1 MENVVFYQTDCETL
15 WSQIKC
21 KEKQI
26 QLKRRWLLGLPLSE
40 SEHNLF
46 QSPDLERDSLPESL
60 LREDDLFYETA
71 KSSVQAAF
79 GACNVEAG
87 KQDNILMLDRRSIST
102 ALSSPC
108 LDDLTTKGLHLI
120 ATTLAAGSVK
130 FENTRCEMKK
140 FIRESLQKKFRSQN
154 NHDDELGIFKQ
165 LSQHLSDPQNFR
177 DKVVTVLS
185 RSQSQR
191 LAVRKVLDGLE
202 GLPSETLFAMSRKLK
217 GVQHLPQ
224 LHQKKN
230 TLYKKTLIDQL
241 RKTCDTMLSELGT
254 GDELQESL
262 AKAMAVAGLSVKLQP
277 GLHNSTVTEFRRFSK
292 EVKLH
297 PGLHNSTVTE
307 FRRFSQ
313 EMKILQDD
321 IARAIW
327 LVEKKVSLLELEKL
341 KTILGRDAEVSN
353 RSLRY
358 AIKKMLTEYLFECG
372 DMDTIPKSLLE
383 ALDIINM
390 SRNKLHRLFLKDEIE
405 EEVECILNV
414 SAQAKQIVWDMF
426 PDHELDLDF
435 AEAYVEEMED
445 EDDDDDDDDE
455 DDGDDRSSNDDNNHN
470 HGSPQE
476 QGISGSDRSHSDD
489 SHYEDESTG
498 ETMFSNQGTSHDF
511 NGIRRGFPGTS
522 TERHEPEHDTGM
534 DTDDPLHVEPDDV
547 HKQTT
552 CNQYLAIQE
561 VSDKTSMIAHDLV
574 GHMLEEFAQKDGLD
588 LDWDDTLYL
597 KGDCATRE
605 DSGVVEE
612 RQTLSQENRG
622 GSVIV
627 SVIEDLIPS
636 FPKSGIEALRNLVGK

>member
-40 SEHNLF
+40 SEHNQF
-46 QSPDLERDSLPESL
+46 QSPDFERDSLPESL

-130 FENTRCEMKK
+130 FEKTRCEMKK
-140 FIRESLQKKFRSQN
+140 FITESLQEKFGSQN

-177 DKVVTVLS
+177 DKVVTVFP

-191 LAVRKVLDGLE
+191 VAVRKVLDGLE
-202 GLPSETLFAMSRKLK
+202 DLPSETLIAMRRKLK

-224 LHQKKN
+224 LQQDKN
-230 TLYKKTLIDQL
+230 TLYRKILIDQL

-254 GDELQESL
+254 GDELQGSL

-277 GLHNSTVTEFRRFSK
+277 GLHNSTVTGF
-292 EVKLH
+292 H
-297 PGLHNSTVTE
+297 Q
-307 FRRFSQ
+307 FSQ
-313 EMKILQDD
+313 EIKILQDD

-327 LVEKKVSLLELEKL
+327 LVEKKVSMPELEKL

-383 ALDIINM
+383 ALDILNK
-390 SRNKLHRLFLKDEIE
+390 SRNKLHRPILKDEIE
-405 EEVECILNV
+405 EEVDCILNV

-445 EDDDDDDDDE
+445 EDDDEDDEDDE

-476 QGISGSDRSHSDD
+476 QRISGSDRSHSDD

-498 ETMFSNQGTSHDF
+498 ETMFSNQGTSADF
-511 NGIRRGFPGTS
+511 NGIKRGFHGTS
-522 TERHEPEHDTGM
+522 TEKREPEHNTGM
-534 DTDDPLHVEPDDV
+534 DTEDPLHVEPDV
-547 HKQTT
+547 YKQTT

-574 GHMLEEFAQKDGLD
+574 GHMLEEFAQIDGLD

-612 RQTLSQENRG
+612 RQTLSQENKG

>member
-1 MENVVFYQTDCETL
+1 MMENVVFYQTDCETL

-40 SEHNLF
+40 SEHTLF
-46 QSPDLERDSLPESL
+46 QSPDFERDSLPESL

-87 KQDNILMLDRRSIST
+87 KRDNILMLDRKSIST

-140 FIRESLQKKFRSQN
+140 FIRESLQKKFGSQN
-154 NHDDELGIFKQ
+154 NHDDDELGIFKQ
-165 LSQHLSDPQNFR
+165 LSQYLSDPQNFR

-185 RSQSQR
+185 RSQSLR

-202 GLPSETLFAMSRKLK
+202 DLPSETLFAMSRRLK

-230 TLYKKTLIDQL
+230 TLYKRTLIDQL

-262 AKAMAVAGLSVKLQP
+262 AKAMAVAGLAVKLQP
-277 GLHNSTVTEFRRFSK
+277 GLHNSTVTEFRQ
-292 EVKLH
+292 
-297 PGLHNSTVTE
+297 
-307 FRRFSQ
+307 FSQ
-313 EMKILQDD
+313 EIMILQDD

-327 LVEKKVSLLELEKL
+327 LVEKKVSLQELEKL
-341 KTILGRDAEVSN
+341 KTILGQDAEVSN

-390 SRNKLHRLFLKDEIE
+390 SQNKLHRPILKDEIE

-445 EDDDDDDDDE
+445 EDDDEDDE

-476 QGISGSDRSHSDD
+476 QRISGSDRSHSDD

-511 NGIRRGFPGTS
+511 NGISRGFPGTS

-534 DTDDPLHVEPDDV
+534 DTEDPLHVEPDDV

-612 RQTLSQENRG
+612 RQTLSLENKG